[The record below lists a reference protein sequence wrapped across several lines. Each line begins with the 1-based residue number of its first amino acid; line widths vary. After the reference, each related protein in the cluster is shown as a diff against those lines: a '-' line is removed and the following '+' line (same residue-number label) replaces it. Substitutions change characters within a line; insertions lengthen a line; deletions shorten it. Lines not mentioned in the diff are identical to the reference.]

1 MAYILKLLVVGLLS
15 IPYCL
20 TMVVAGVVDRRARGP
35 YWLARMWCS
44 SVLFLSRVQ
53 IRVSGG
59 DDLDANQAY
68 VFMANHQS
76 NIDIPAL
83 IVGLHRFQLCLVAK
97 KSLFRIPIFGWG
109 LRSCRMIAI
118 ERGSLHDAK
127 SAIEQACQR
136 VRGGVSV
143 VVFPEGTRSRLP
155 FKRGGFV
162 IAQRAGAT
170 IVPVTIKGSAQ
181 RLAKGSWRV
190 LPGTVEIFIGK
201 AIPNDELKGDSRKLA
216 VRVREIIGARLA
228 SAGST
233 PAHLAGL
240 ART

>member
-1 MAYILKLLVVGLLS
+1 MVYILKLLVVGLLS

-20 TMVVAGVVDRRARGP
+20 IMVVVRLVGRRVRGP

-44 SVLFLSRVQ
+44 TVLFLSKVQ

-59 DDLDANQAY
+59 DELDANQAY

-109 LRSCRMIAI
+109 LRSCSMIAI

-127 SAIEQACQR
+127 SGIEQACQR
-136 VRGGVSV
+136 LRDGVSV
-143 VVFPEGTRSRLP
+143 VVFPEGTRSHDGRLLP

-162 IAQRAGAT
+162 MAQRAGAT

-190 LPGTVEIFIGK
+190 RPGTVEIFIDK
-201 AIPNDELKGDSRKLA
+201 VIPNDELKGDSRKLA
-216 VRVREIIGARLA
+216 IRVRQIIGARLA
-228 SAGST
+228 SAGPT
-233 PAHLAGL
+233 PAHLAG
-240 ART
+240 